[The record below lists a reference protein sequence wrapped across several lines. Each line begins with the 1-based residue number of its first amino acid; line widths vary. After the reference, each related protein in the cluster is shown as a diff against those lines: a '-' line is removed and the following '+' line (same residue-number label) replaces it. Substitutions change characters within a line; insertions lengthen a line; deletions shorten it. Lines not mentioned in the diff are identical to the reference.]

1 MRSPWKLPFTNEPN
15 RMYPENFR
23 YTKEHEWVLAEGD
36 TATVGITDHAQE
48 ELGDIVYV
56 DLPKVG
62 SRVEQG
68 KSLGSVESVKAVS
81 DVYSPV
87 SGEVTEANG
96 LLADAPEKLNEDPH
110 GAAWLVKL
118 KLSAP
123 AEAENLMTAAE
134 YQTYVGA
141 EK

>member
-1 MRSPWKLPFTNEPN
+1 
-15 RMYPENFR
+15 MYPENFR
-23 YTKEHEWVLAEGD
+23 YTKEHEWVLVEGD
-36 TATVGITDHAQE
+36 TGTIGITNHAQDAM
-48 ELGDIVYV
+48 GDIVYV

-62 SRVEQG
+62 TRVEQG

-87 SGEVTEANG
+87 SGEVAEVNG
-96 LLADAPEKLNEDPH
+96 LLTDSPEKLNEDPH
-110 GAAWLVKL
+110 GAAWLVKV

-123 AEAENLMTAAE
+123 AEVQELMTAVDYE
-134 YQTYVGA
+134 KYVGA

>member
-1 MRSPWKLPFTNEPN
+1 
-15 RMYPENFR
+15 MYPDNFR

-36 TATVGITDHAQE
+36 TGTVGITDHAQQ

-62 SRVEQG
+62 AKIAAG

-81 DVYSPV
+81 DIYSPV
-87 SGEVTEANG
+87 SGEVTAINES
-96 LLADAPEKLNEDPH
+96 LADAPEKLNADPH
-110 GAAWLVKL
+110 GEAWLVKIR
-118 KLSAP
+118 LSAP
-123 AEAENLMTAAE
+123 EEMQNLMTAAD
-134 YQTYVGA
+134 YQTYIGA